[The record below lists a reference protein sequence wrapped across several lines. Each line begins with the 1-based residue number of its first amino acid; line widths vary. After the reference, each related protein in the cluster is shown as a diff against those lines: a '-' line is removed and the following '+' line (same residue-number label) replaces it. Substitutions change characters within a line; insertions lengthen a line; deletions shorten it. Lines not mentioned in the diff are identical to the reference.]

1 MYFQPL
7 KVSGYFRA
15 SGGTPHQLLHGPGSK
30 KANTPESINYPRAF
44 GKGGQLLVG
53 MKHCFGPFE
62 VPNRKYLASA

>member
-7 KVSGYFRA
+7 KVSCYIRA
-15 SGGTPHQLLHGPGSK
+15 SGGTPHQLLHGPDSK
-30 KANTPESINYPRAF
+30 KANTPESINYPRAL

-53 MKHCFGPFE
+53 MRYGFGPFE